1 MWVWCVFSAGWVL
14 LQMFLKENDSHSCPF
29 HVWFLHSFQVLFVS
43 LLFLRF
49 CWYVGRIFLASS
61 LALLIFRSFLLS
73 SFYFLSLFFDVPV
86 KLFTPMTVHVMSF
99 YFITYH
105 FPFFCCHFHVMFLSF
120 PLIVLSSL
128 HSFNSFSFSSH
139 DPVIAFHYPF
149 AFSLHFPFLFLS
161 FYLSFPCVFTF
172 MPIFMTL
179 IFIAAL
185 DLDIYIY
192 ICNMYMILWK
202 ARPREIIWK
211 QILGILRLTEK
222 RHRNHCAKL
231 HHTCRLFAS
240 YILYTACTVPLL

>member
-1 MWVWCVFSAGWVL
+1 
-14 LQMFLKENDSHSCPF
+14 
-29 HVWFLHSFQVLFVS
+29 
-43 LLFLRF
+43 
-49 CWYVGRIFLASS
+49 
-61 LALLIFRSFLLS
+61 LIFRSFLLS

-105 FPFFCCHFHVMFLSF
+105 FPFFCCHFHFMFLSF

-161 FYLSFPCVFTF
+161 FYLSFPCVFSF

-192 ICNMYMILWK
+192 IYVTC
-202 ARPREIIWK
+202 IWFCGK
-211 QILGILRLTEK
+211 HVQEK
-222 RHRNHCAKL
+222 
-231 HHTCRLFAS
+231 
-240 YILYTACTVPLL
+240 